1 MSYSLHPGAES
12 DVADAL
18 DFYGERAG
26 AAVAVRFLEEFERV
40 VILLTRHPGF
50 GTPTTRGRRSFPM
63 KVFPYPVVY
72 RPLDNGIRILI
83 VRHQHRKPG
92 YAGSRR

>member
-1 MSYSLHPGAES
+1 MIYSLHPGVEH

-18 DFYGERAG
+18 DFYSKHAG
-26 AAVAVRFLEEFERV
+26 SAVAGRFLEEFERV
-40 VILLTRHPGF
+40 AKLLVEHPDLGK
-50 GTPTTRGRRSFPM
+50 PTTRGRRAFPL
-63 KVFPYPVVY
+63 KVFPYSVVY
-72 RPLDNGIRILI
+72 RNIENSIRILI